1 MDDYKVFYDKDKL
14 QYERYSKIVN
24 NLKPDI
30 VIKQPDNNVPKCLL
44 DLYKKCS
51 TKVVEIERTKGIS
64 TTELIEKIR
73 R

>member
-1 MDDYKVFYDKDKL
+1 MDDYKFFYDKDKL

-44 DLYKKCS
+44 DLYKKGS